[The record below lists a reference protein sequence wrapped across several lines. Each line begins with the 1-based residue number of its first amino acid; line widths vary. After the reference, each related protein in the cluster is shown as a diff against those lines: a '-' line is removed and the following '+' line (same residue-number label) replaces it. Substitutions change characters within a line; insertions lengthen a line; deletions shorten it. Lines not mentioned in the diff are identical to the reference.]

1 MNDLD
6 FDKGIQSLGLLMK
19 NDKTCDAFSDLY
31 MKLANA
37 IYTEMMVMKNVSK
50 VRTGAYSAQAKI
62 IEGMLEQQLEWL
74 EFPRPKKRA
83 TKEIESGDVHIQV
96 EK

>member
-62 IEGMLEQQLEWL
+62 LEGMLEQQLEWL

>member
-74 EFPRPKKRA
+74 EFPRPKKRGA
-83 TKEIESGDVHIQV
+83 EIIDA
-96 EK
+96 